1 MTSQEIELNASSP
14 AKMPSEV
21 PVAGWWKMAGSLVLS
36 VLLATFAF
44 ANFTKHNDFPT
55 DFYHPDEPG
64 KAQQLAG
71 ARWNYHHPLLLLQT
85 AAFARDLFGVP
96 ADERSLTILGRDVSA
111 FMGAVAVFAAAMV
124 GYSVGGFLGLLL
136 CGSVVALCPALLIF
150 AHFFKEDVSLIAGL
164 MLALLGARL
173 TWKAA
178 NPVSLQNSAP
188 SEVASGSRIDRS
200 MFLSLIVLGGG
211 CAAAISGKFIGVIAI
226 VPAIFVLRSI
236 PLHSRTSRRFRRRVF
251 AASLAITWAIINHRA
266 IFDPGQSLGG
276 LGGEVGHA
284 LDGHFGL
291 GLYVPNVFTLR
302 IGLRETMP
310 HLWILLGAGITL
322 LAIQKRRPGRWAL
335 VAALFPISYAIF
347 LAFNRIPIPRYALPM
362 TVSFYLMPALVLSD
376 ALKPLRSRFQIPLGV
391 AALAAILYFQNDRCR
406 YFLDQ
411 FRNDYRQQ
419 AYVFIATQTPPG
431 ARVIEDAFVALHGN
445 GDPWRF
451 PDQPRLRQDIDYQM
465 FAINEGNP
473 LTLARKG
480 YSYVAVCNANFER
493 FFEPDVH
500 GVRGNESWFT
510 DHKKF
515 YEELFQK
522 GELVWSSN
530 PRYRSDSYVGMDIRI
545 YKISHL
551 LPPGEQPQSPGL
563 LRRLFGR

>member
-1 MTSQEIELNASSP
+1 MSSP
-14 AKMPSEV
+14 AIECEPKAPADAAANAPTAAWWSV
-21 PVAGWWKMAGSLVLS
+21 PVAVIVSW
-36 VLLATFAF
+36 LLGIFAF
-44 ANFTKHNDFPT
+44 AIFTQHNDFPT

-64 KAQQLAG
+64 KAQQLRG
-71 ARWNYHHPLLLLQT
+71 MRWNYNHPLLLLQT
-85 AAFARDLFGVP
+85 AAFAKSVLNVP
-96 ADERSLTILGRDVSA
+96 SDERSLTILGRDVSA
-111 FMGAVAVFAAAMV
+111 FMGAVAVFSAALV

-136 CGSVVALCPALLIF
+136 CGSVLALCPSLLIY
-150 AHFFKEDVSLIAGL
+150 AHYFKEDPSLVAGL
-164 MLALLGARL
+164 MLALLGTRL
-173 TWKAA
+173 TLQAIALQKPDPTQSNPPKAK
-178 NPVSLQNSAP
+178 PQ
-188 SEVASGSRIDRS
+188 
-200 MFLSLIVLGGG
+200 FLFAVIVLGIG
-211 CAAAISGKFIGVIAI
+211 CAAAMSGKFIGVIALI
-226 VPAIFVLRSI
+226 PAIVVLRSI
-236 PLHSRTSRRFRRRVF
+236 PVELRPLRKFGGRAFVASML
-251 AASLAITWAIINHRA
+251 AAWAVINHRA
-266 IFDPGQSLGG
+266 ILDIGQSLGG
-276 LGGEVGHA
+276 FGGEVGHA
-284 LDGHFGL
+284 LEGHFGL
-291 GLYVPNVFTLR
+291 GLYVPNFFTIR
-302 IGLRETMP
+302 VGLRETMP
-310 HLWILLGAGITL
+310 HVWIMLGIGVLLL
-322 LAIQKRRPGRWAL
+322 VIQKRRPGRWAI
-335 VAALFPISYAIF
+335 AATMFPVVYALF

-362 TVSFYLMPALVLSD
+362 TVSFYLLPALLLSH
-376 ALKPLRSRFQIPLGV
+376 AIKPMQARFRIPLG
-391 AALAAILYFQNDRCR
+391 LAAIAAVVYFQQDRCR

-411 FRNDYRQQ
+411 FRNDYRQH
-419 AYVFIATQTPPG
+419 AYMFIATQTPPS
-431 ARVIEDAFVALHGN
+431 ARVIEDAFVGLHGN

-522 GELVWSSN
+522 GELVWSSD